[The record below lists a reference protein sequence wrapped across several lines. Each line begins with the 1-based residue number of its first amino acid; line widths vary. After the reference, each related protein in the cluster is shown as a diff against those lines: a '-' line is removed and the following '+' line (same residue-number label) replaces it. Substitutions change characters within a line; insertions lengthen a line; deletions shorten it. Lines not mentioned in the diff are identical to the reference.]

1 MTDSPIKMAQ
11 SQERKI
17 AVSDECEEALV
28 KAFNEEWKKIEA
40 DSIIFNTLR
49 LSRIYG
55 ISTCALLVNGK
66 ESNVPIDYSDL
77 WRSEIN
83 FNVFDPLNTSGSL
96 VGNLQPNDKEFLKFK
111 NGVTVQG
118 QVYHPSRVCIVLNE
132 DPIYIGYTNSSFG
145 YVGRSVYQRSL
156 FPLKSFINSII
167 TDDMV
172 TRKAGVLIAKL
183 KQPGSII
190 DNVMQTLAGIK
201 RNILQQAQNNNVVSI
216 STEEEVESLNLQN
229 VSPAFG
235 DARRNILENIAV
247 SADMPAKILNSETF
261 AEGFGEGTED
271 AKNVAKYIQT
281 VRDEAKPLYAF
292 FDKIVMY
299 RAWNEKFFDALK
311 VQYSEE
317 YKGISYTEAFY
328 KWVEGFKTEWPN
340 LLIEP
345 DSEKIRIE
353 DARLKAVLALVEVL
367 FPSLDPE
374 NKSKLLQW
382 AIDNFNKNEMLFN
395 SHLELDIDKLKDFFD
410 EALKMQNDA
419 QQAETEATK
428 MPKPKRPFN
437 DSNGNARKAYDESIL
452 ALLKPKEVKH
462 ANKR

>member
-1 MTDSPIKMAQ
+1 MSAPTSSWIDNTTAVGTSLQSLLVCDEIVPGSDISYQLCKTIYMYHPLGAKMTDSPIKMAQ

-261 AEGFGEGTED
+261 AE
-271 AKNVAKYIQT
+271 
-281 VRDEAKPLYAF
+281 
-292 FDKIVMY
+292 
-299 RAWNEKFFDALK
+299 
-311 VQYSEE
+311 
-317 YKGISYTEAFY
+317 
-328 KWVEGFKTEWPN
+328 
-340 LLIEP
+340 
-345 DSEKIRIE
+345 
-353 DARLKAVLALVEVL
+353 
-367 FPSLDPE
+367 
-374 NKSKLLQW
+374 
-382 AIDNFNKNEMLFN
+382 
-395 SHLELDIDKLKDFFD
+395 
-410 EALKMQNDA
+410 
-419 QQAETEATK
+419 
-428 MPKPKRPFN
+428 
-437 DSNGNARKAYDESIL
+437 
-452 ALLKPKEVKH
+452 
-462 ANKR
+462 